1 MSSQRGKRSKNAL
14 VKIDSLQTKDG
25 KKLLKS
31 MKIEFPVNSVTAIM
45 GPSGSGKTTLLN
57 YISGNMSSGIK
68 VKGKGEI
75 LID

>member
-31 MKIEFPVNSVTAIM
+31 MKIEFPVKSVTAIM

-68 VKGKGEI
+68 VKGKGEM
-75 LID
+75 LNG